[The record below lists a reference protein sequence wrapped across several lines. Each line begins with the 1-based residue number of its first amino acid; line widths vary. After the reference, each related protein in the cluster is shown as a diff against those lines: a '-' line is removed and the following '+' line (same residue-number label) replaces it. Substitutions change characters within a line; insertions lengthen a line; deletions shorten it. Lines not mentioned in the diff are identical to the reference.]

1 MCQRK
6 RLQRPLLLSYD
17 ILVKGGKNLMSFK
30 VSYLGKEKTFTKRV
44 KIVDLLEKEDHSII
58 CARVNNRLR
67 ELTYEIAD
75 DAKVEFLTVKD
86 GDAVRIYEASLRYIV
101 AMAFARA
108 YPDLVIRFAYNVSRS
123 VFVQILNPGVFVNP
137 TMVDKVKSEMDKIIE
152 ADYPLN
158 RTTYT
163 KEEAVSIYKRFKLN
177 DKLDALEYRP
187 EKTIHLYE
195 CDGYY
200 NYMFSR
206 MVPSTGYIKEY
217 SLFYYSPG
225 MILQYPRAE
234 VGGVIPPFEDA
245 PTFGKTLKESH
256 EWAKIAGADTVVG
269 INRHIQ
275 RDGIIDFIQLCEAR
289 HNRMLAEL
297 GEKIVSDSNIR
308 LICIAGPSSSGKT
321 TFANRLRVELLSR
334 GLKPIRISLDD
345 YYLSKSEAPLDEDGK
360 PDLESIEALDIEL
373 FNKNMVDLIN
383 GEEVQLP
390 QFDFKLG
397 KRVPGRKLKVGL
409 DEPIII
415 EGIHALND
423 RMTTLIPRHQK
434 YKIFI
439 APQAQINL
447 DNTNPVSITDLRLLR
462 RLVRDY
468 KFRNAAFEETI
479 SMWPSVRRGEFKWIY
494 DTQEGA
500 DYVYNSMLSYELCVM
515 KKYALPLL
523 QAVDTESEYF
533 PVAERLMRML
543 KYFED
548 MPDEWVPCNSLMRE
562 FIGGSCYEG
571 A

>member
-1 MCQRK
+1 
-6 RLQRPLLLSYD
+6 
-17 ILVKGGKNLMSFK
+17 MSFK
-30 VSYLGKEKTFTKRV
+30 LQYLGKEKSFEKKV
-44 KIVDLLEKEDHSII
+44 ALIDLIENKDKSII

-67 ELTYEIAD
+67 ELTYEVSD
-75 DAKVEFLTVKD
+75 DAKIEFLTVKD
-86 GDAVRIYEASLRYIV
+86 GDAVRIYEASLRYVI

-108 YPDLVIRFAYNVSRS
+108 YPDLDIRFAYNVSRS
-123 VFVQILNPGVFVNP
+123 VFIQILNEGVSANP
-137 TMVDKVKSEMDKIIE
+137 TMVDKVKAEMDKII
-152 ADYPLN
+152 ASDYPLV
-158 RTTYT
+158 RGSYL
-163 KEEAVSIYKRFKLN
+163 KEEAVKIYKENRLH

-195 CDGYY
+195 CNGYY

-206 MVPSTGYIKEY
+206 MVPSTGYLKEFR
-217 SLFYYSPG
+217 LFYYSPG
-225 MILQYPRAE
+225 IILQYPRAE

-256 EWAKIAGADTVVG
+256 LWGKIAGADTVVG
-269 INRHIQ
+269 INKHIH

-345 YYLSKSEAPLDEDGK
+345 YYLPKSMAPKDEDGK

-373 FNKNMVDLIN
+373 FNNNMRDLIN

-397 KRVPGRKLKVGL
+397 KRVPGRVLKVGL

-462 RLVRDY
+462 RMVRDY
-468 KFRNAAFEETI
+468 KFRSASAEETI
-479 SMWPSVRRGEFKWIY
+479 SMWPSVRRGEFRWIY

-523 QAVDTESEYF
+523 QNVDVESEYF
-533 PVAERLMRML
+533 PVAERLIRML

>member
-1 MCQRK
+1 
-6 RLQRPLLLSYD
+6 
-17 ILVKGGKNLMSFK
+17 MSFK
-30 VSYLGKEKTFTKRV
+30 LTFLGKEKVFEKKV
-44 KIVDLLEKEDHSII
+44 KLHELIDNKDRSII

-67 ELTYEIAD
+67 ELTYEVSD
-75 DAKVEFLTVKD
+75 DAKIEFLDVHD
-86 GDAVRIYEASLRYIV
+86 GDAVRIYEASLRYVV
-101 AMAFARA
+101 AMAFSRV
-108 YPDLVIRFAYNVSRS
+108 YPDLEIRFAYNVSRS
-123 VFVQILNPGVFVNP
+123 VFIQVLNPGIHVNP
-137 TMVDKVKSEMDKIIE
+137 TMVAKVKEEMDKIIA
-152 ADYPLN
+152 ADYPLI
-158 RTTYT
+158 REKYTTQ
-163 KEEAVSIYKRFKLN
+163 EAVKIYNKNNLF
-177 DKLDALEYRP
+177 DKLDALQFRP

-195 CDGYY
+195 CNGYY

-206 MVPSTGYIKEY
+206 MVPSTGYLKKFV
-217 SLFYYSPG
+217 LFYYSPG

-234 VGGVIPPFEDA
+234 AGGEIPQFEDA

-269 INRHIQ
+269 INKHIH
-275 RDGIIDFIQLCEAR
+275 RDGIVDFIQLCEAR

-297 GEKIVSDSNIR
+297 GERILSDSNLR

-345 YYLSKSEAPLDEDGK
+345 YYLPKSQAPLDEDGK

-373 FNKNMVDLIN
+373 FNKNMLDLIN

-390 QFDFKLG
+390 KFDFKLG
-397 KRVPGRKLKVGL
+397 KRVPGRNLKVGL

-423 RMTTLIPRHQK
+423 RMTALIPRHQK

-447 DNTNPVSITDLRLLR
+447 DNTNPISITDLRLLR

-468 KFRNAAFEETI
+468 KFRGASAEETI

-523 QAVDTESEYF
+523 QNVDVESEYY
-533 PVAERLMRML
+533 PVAERLIRML

-548 MPDEWVPCNSLMRE
+548 MPDEWVPCNSLMKE

>member
-1 MCQRK
+1 
-6 RLQRPLLLSYD
+6 
-17 ILVKGGKNLMSFK
+17 MSFVVK
-30 VSYLGKEKTFTKRV
+30 YLGKEKTFDKRV
-44 KIVDLLEKEDHSII
+44 KIRDLLEVEDKSII

-67 ELTYEIAD
+67 ELTYELAAD
-75 DAKVEFLTVKD
+75 SNVEFLTVKD
-86 GDAVRIYEASLRYIV
+86 TDAMRIYEASLRYVV
-101 AMAFARA
+101 AMAFARVN
-108 YPDLVIRFAYNVSRS
+108 PDLEIRFAYNVSRS
-123 VFVQILNPGVFVNP
+123 VFIQILNPGVFVNP
-137 TMVDKVKSEMDKIIE
+137 TLVNKVKAEMDKIIE
-152 ADYPLN
+152 ADFPLV
-158 RTTYT
+158 RKTYS
-163 KEEAVSIYKRFKLN
+163 KEEAVDVYKKYRLF

-195 CDGYY
+195 CDGYC

-206 MVPSTGYIKEY
+206 MVPSTGYLKEF
-217 SLFYYSPG
+217 SIFYYSPG

-234 VGGVIPPFEDA
+234 VGGEIPQFEDA
-245 PTFGKTLKESH
+245 PTFGRTLKESH

-269 INRHIQ
+269 INHHIE

-297 GEKIVSDSNIR
+297 GARIVSDSNIR

-345 YYLSKSEAPLDEDGK
+345 YYLPKSQAPLDEDGK

-373 FNKNMVDLIN
+373 FNQNMLDLIN

-390 QFDFKLG
+390 CFDFKLG
-397 KRVPGRKLKVGL
+397 QRVPGRKLKVAL

-434 YKIFI
+434 FKIFI

-462 RLVRDY
+462 RLVRDF
-468 KFRNAAFEETI
+468 KFRNASAEETI

-523 QAVDTESEYF
+523 QNVDTESEYF
-533 PVAERLMRML
+533 PVAERLIRML
-543 KYFED
+543 KYFVD

>member
-1 MCQRK
+1 
-6 RLQRPLLLSYD
+6 
-17 ILVKGGKNLMSFK
+17 MSFK
-30 VSYLGKEKTFTKRV
+30 LEISGKEKTFDKKVTL
-44 KIVDLLEKEDHSII
+44 IDLIDNKDKSII

-67 ELTYEIAD
+67 ELTYEVSD
-75 DAKVEFLTVKD
+75 NAKVEFLTVKD
-86 GDAVRIYEASLRYIV
+86 GDAVRIYEASLRYVV
-101 AMAFARA
+101 AMAFVHV
-108 YPDLVIRFAYNVSRS
+108 YPELDIRFAYNVSRS
-123 VFVQILNPGVFVNP
+123 VFVQILNEGMHASP
-137 TMVDKVKSEMDKIIE
+137 TMVQKVKEEMDRIIA
-152 ADYPLN
+152 ADYPLV
-158 RTTYT
+158 RESYL
-163 KEEAVSIYKRFKLN
+163 KEEAVKIYKENRLH

-187 EKTIHLYE
+187 EKSIHLYE
-195 CDGYY
+195 CNGYH

-206 MVPSTGYIKEY
+206 MVPSTGYLKEY
-217 SLFYYSPG
+217 ELFYYSPG

-256 EWAKIAGADTVVG
+256 EWGKIAGADTVVG
-269 INRHIQ
+269 INKHIQ
-275 RDGIIDFIQLCEAR
+275 RDGVIDFIQLCEAR

-345 YYLSKSEAPLDEDGK
+345 YYLPKSEAPKDEDGK

-373 FNKNMVDLIN
+373 FNRNMRDLIN

-397 KRVPGRKLKVGL
+397 KRVPGRVLKVGL

-423 RMTTLIPRHQK
+423 RMTTSIPRHQK
-434 YKIFI
+434 FKIFI

-447 DNTNPVSITDLRLLR
+447 DNTNPISITDLRLLR

-468 KFRNAAFEETI
+468 KFRGASAEETI

-523 QAVDTESEYF
+523 QNVDVESEYF
-533 PVAERLMRML
+533 PVAERLIRML

-548 MPDEWVPCNSLMRE
+548 MPDEWVPCNSLMKE

>member
-1 MCQRK
+1 
-6 RLQRPLLLSYD
+6 
-17 ILVKGGKNLMSFK
+17 MSFK
-30 VSYLGKEKTFTKRV
+30 LTFLGKEKVFEKKV
-44 KIVDLLEKEDHSII
+44 KLHELIDNKDRSII

-67 ELTYEIAD
+67 ELTYEVSD
-75 DAKVEFLTVKD
+75 DAKIEFLDVHD
-86 GDAVRIYEASLRYIV
+86 RDAVRIYEASLRYVV
-101 AMAFARA
+101 AMAFSRV
-108 YPDLVIRFAYNVSRS
+108 YPDLEIRFAYNVSRS
-123 VFVQILNPGVFVNP
+123 VFIQVLNPGIHVNP
-137 TMVDKVKSEMDKIIE
+137 TMVAKVKEEMDKIIA
-152 ADYPLN
+152 ADYPLI
-158 RTTYT
+158 REKYTTQ
-163 KEEAVSIYKRFKLN
+163 EAVKIYNKNNLF
-177 DKLDALEYRP
+177 DKLDALQFRP

-195 CDGYY
+195 CNGYY

-206 MVPSTGYIKEY
+206 MVPSTGYLKKFV
-217 SLFYYSPG
+217 LFYYSPG

-234 VGGVIPPFEDA
+234 AGGEIPQFEDA

-269 INRHIQ
+269 INKHIH
-275 RDGIIDFIQLCEAR
+275 RDGIVDFIQLCEAR

-297 GEKIVSDSNIR
+297 GERIVSDSNIR

-345 YYLSKSEAPLDEDGK
+345 YYLPKSQAPLDEDGK

-373 FNKNMVDLIN
+373 FNKNMLDLIN

-390 QFDFKLG
+390 KFDFKLG
-397 KRVPGRKLKVGL
+397 KRVPGRNLKVGL

-423 RMTTLIPRHQK
+423 RMTALIPRHQK

-447 DNTNPVSITDLRLLR
+447 DNTNPISITDLRLLR

-468 KFRNAAFEETI
+468 KFRGASAEETI

-523 QAVDTESEYF
+523 QNVDVESEYY
-533 PVAERLMRML
+533 PVAERLIRML

-548 MPDEWVPCNSLMRE
+548 MPDEWVPCNSLMKE

>member
-1 MCQRK
+1 
-6 RLQRPLLLSYD
+6 
-17 ILVKGGKNLMSFK
+17 MSFK
-30 VSYLGKEKTFTKRV
+30 LSFLGNEKVFEKKVRLIDLIDNSKKEY
-44 KIVDLLEKEDHSII
+44 I

-67 ELTYEIAD
+67 ELTYEVSD

-86 GDAVRIYEASLRYIV
+86 PDAVRIYEASLRYIV

-108 YPDLVIRFAYNVSRS
+108 YPEVDIRFAYNVSRS
-123 VFVQILNPGVFVNP
+123 VFIQILNPNVSVNP
-137 TMVDKVKSEMDKIIE
+137 KMVNRIKEEMDKIIA
-152 ADYPLN
+152 ADYELI
-158 RTTYT
+158 RETYT
-163 KEEAVSIYKRFKLN
+163 KEEAVEIYKKHRLF

-195 CDGYY
+195 CDGYC

-206 MVPSTGYIKEY
+206 MVPSTGYIKLYE
-217 SLFYYSPG
+217 LFYYSPG

-234 VGGVIPPFEDA
+234 VGGEIPSFEDA

-256 EWAKIAGADTVVG
+256 EWGKIAGADTVVG
-269 INRHIQ
+269 INKHIH

-297 GEKIVSDSNIR
+297 GAEIISDSNLR

-345 YYLSKSEAPLDEDGK
+345 YYLSKDQAPIDEDGK

-373 FNKNMVDLIN
+373 FNKNMLDLIN

-390 QFDFKLG
+390 KFDFKLG
-397 KRVPGRKLKVGL
+397 KRVPGRTLKVGL

-423 RMTTLIPRHQK
+423 RMTALIPRHQK

-447 DNTNPVSITDLRLLR
+447 DNTNPLSITDLRLLR

-468 KFRNAAFEETI
+468 KFRNASAEETI

-523 QAVDTESEYF
+523 QNVEVESEYF
-533 PVAERLMRML
+533 PVAERLIRML
-543 KYFED
+543 KYFQD
-548 MPDEWVPCNSLMRE
+548 MPDEWVPCNSLMKE

>member
-1 MCQRK
+1 
-6 RLQRPLLLSYD
+6 
-17 ILVKGGKNLMSFK
+17 MSFK
-30 VSYLGKEKTFTKRV
+30 LTFLGKEKVFEKKV
-44 KIVDLLEKEDHSII
+44 KLHELIDNKDRSII

-67 ELTYEIAD
+67 ELTYEVSD
-75 DAKVEFLTVKD
+75 DAKIEFLDVHD
-86 GDAVRIYEASLRYIV
+86 GDAVRIYEASLRYVV
-101 AMAFARA
+101 AMAFSRV
-108 YPDLVIRFAYNVSRS
+108 YPDLEIRFAYNVSRS
-123 VFVQILNPGVFVNP
+123 VFIQVLNPGIHVNP
-137 TMVDKVKSEMDKIIE
+137 TMVAKVKEEMDKIIA
-152 ADYPLN
+152 ADYPLI
-158 RTTYT
+158 REKYTTQ
-163 KEEAVSIYKRFKLN
+163 EAVKIYNENNLF
-177 DKLDALEYRP
+177 DKLDALQFRP

-195 CDGYY
+195 CNGYY

-206 MVPSTGYIKEY
+206 MVPSTGYLKKFV
-217 SLFYYSPG
+217 LFYYSPG

-234 VGGVIPPFEDA
+234 AGGEIPQFEDA

-269 INRHIQ
+269 INKHIH
-275 RDGIIDFIQLCEAR
+275 RDGIVDFIQLCEAR

-297 GEKIVSDSNIR
+297 GERIISDSNIR

-345 YYLSKSEAPLDEDGK
+345 YYLPKSQAPLDEDGK

-373 FNKNMVDLIN
+373 FNKNMLDLIN

-390 QFDFKLG
+390 KFDFKLG
-397 KRVPGRKLKVGL
+397 KRVPGRNLKVGL

-423 RMTTLIPRHQK
+423 RMTALIPRHQK

-447 DNTNPVSITDLRLLR
+447 DNTNPISITDLRLLR

-468 KFRNAAFEETI
+468 KFRGASAEETI

-523 QAVDTESEYF
+523 QNVDVESEYY
-533 PVAERLMRML
+533 PVAERLIRML

-548 MPDEWVPCNSLMRE
+548 MPDEWVPCNSLMKE

>member
-1 MCQRK
+1 MIYK
-6 RLQRPLLLSYD
+6 R
-17 ILVKGGKNLMSFK
+17 KGGKKMSFK
-30 VSYLGKEKTFTKRV
+30 LTFLGKEKVFEKKV
-44 KIVDLLEKEDHSII
+44 KLHELIDNKDRSII

-67 ELTYEIAD
+67 ELTYEVSD
-75 DAKVEFLTVKD
+75 DAKIEFLDVHD
-86 GDAVRIYEASLRYIV
+86 GDAVRIYEASLRYVV
-101 AMAFARA
+101 AMAFSRV
-108 YPDLVIRFAYNVSRS
+108 YPDLEIRFAYNVSRS
-123 VFVQILNPGVFVNP
+123 VFIQVLNPGIHVNP
-137 TMVDKVKSEMDKIIE
+137 TMVAKVKEEMDKIIA
-152 ADYPLN
+152 ADYPLI
-158 RTTYT
+158 REKYTTQ
-163 KEEAVSIYKRFKLN
+163 EAVKIYNENNLF
-177 DKLDALEYRP
+177 DKLDALQFRP

-195 CDGYY
+195 CNGYY

-206 MVPSTGYIKEY
+206 MVPSTGYLKKFV
-217 SLFYYSPG
+217 LFYYSPG

-234 VGGVIPPFEDA
+234 AGGEIPQFEDA

-269 INRHIQ
+269 INKHIH
-275 RDGIIDFIQLCEAR
+275 RDGIVDFIQLCEAR

-297 GEKIVSDSNIR
+297 GERIISDSNIR

-345 YYLSKSEAPLDEDGK
+345 YYLPKSQAPLDEDGK

-373 FNKNMVDLIN
+373 FNKNMLDLIN

-390 QFDFKLG
+390 KFDFKLG
-397 KRVPGRKLKVGL
+397 KRVPGRNLKVGL

-423 RMTTLIPRHQK
+423 RMTALIPRHQK

-447 DNTNPVSITDLRLLR
+447 DNTNPISITDLRLLR

-468 KFRNAAFEETI
+468 KFRGASAEETI

-523 QAVDTESEYF
+523 QNVDVESEYY
-533 PVAERLMRML
+533 PVAERLIRML

-548 MPDEWVPCNSLMRE
+548 MPDEWVPCNSLMKE

>member
-1 MCQRK
+1 
-6 RLQRPLLLSYD
+6 
-17 ILVKGGKNLMSFK
+17 MSFK
-30 VSYLGKEKTFTKRV
+30 LTFLGKEKVFEKKV
-44 KIVDLLEKEDHSII
+44 KLHELIDNKDRSII

-67 ELTYEIAD
+67 ELTYEVSD
-75 DAKVEFLTVKD
+75 DAKIEFLDVHD
-86 GDAVRIYEASLRYIV
+86 GDAVRIYEASLRYVV
-101 AMAFARA
+101 AMAFSRV
-108 YPDLVIRFAYNVSRS
+108 YPDLEIRFAYNVSRS
-123 VFVQILNPGVFVNP
+123 VFIQVLNPGIHVNP
-137 TMVDKVKSEMDKIIE
+137 TMVAKVKEEMDKIIA
-152 ADYPLN
+152 ADYPLI
-158 RTTYT
+158 REKYTTQ
-163 KEEAVSIYKRFKLN
+163 EAVKIYNKNNLF
-177 DKLDALEYRP
+177 DKLDALQFRP

-195 CDGYY
+195 CNGYY

-206 MVPSTGYIKEY
+206 MVPSTGYLKKFV
-217 SLFYYSPG
+217 LFYYSPG

-234 VGGVIPPFEDA
+234 AGGEIPQFEDA

-269 INRHIQ
+269 INKHIH
-275 RDGIIDFIQLCEAR
+275 RDGIVDFIQLCEAR

-297 GEKIVSDSNIR
+297 GERILSDSNLR

-345 YYLSKSEAPLDEDGK
+345 YYLPKSQAPLDEDGK

-373 FNKNMVDLIN
+373 FNKNMLDLIN

-390 QFDFKLG
+390 KFDFKLG
-397 KRVPGRKLKVGL
+397 KRVPGRNLKVGL

-423 RMTTLIPRHQK
+423 RMTALIPRHQK

-447 DNTNPVSITDLRLLR
+447 DNTNPISITDLRLLR

-468 KFRNAAFEETI
+468 KFRGASAEETI

-523 QAVDTESEYF
+523 QNVDVESEYY
-533 PVAERLMRML
+533 PVAERLIRML

-562 FIGGSCYEG
+562 FIGGSCY
-571 A
+571 ADV

>member
-1 MCQRK
+1 
-6 RLQRPLLLSYD
+6 
-17 ILVKGGKNLMSFK
+17 MSFK
-30 VSYLGKEKTFTKRV
+30 LTFLGKEKVFEKKV
-44 KIVDLLEKEDHSII
+44 KLHELIDNKDRSII

-67 ELTYEIAD
+67 ELTYEVSD
-75 DAKVEFLTVKD
+75 DAKIEFLDVHD
-86 GDAVRIYEASLRYIV
+86 GDAVRIYEASLRYVV
-101 AMAFARA
+101 AMAFSRV
-108 YPDLVIRFAYNVSRS
+108 YPDLEVRFAYNVSRS
-123 VFVQILNPGVFVNP
+123 VFIQVLNPGIHVNP
-137 TMVDKVKSEMDKIIE
+137 TMVAKVKEEMDKIIA
-152 ADYPLN
+152 ADYPLI
-158 RTTYT
+158 REKYTTQ
-163 KEEAVSIYKRFKLN
+163 EAVKIYNKNNLF
-177 DKLDALEYRP
+177 DKLDALQFRP

-195 CDGYY
+195 CNGYY

-206 MVPSTGYIKEY
+206 MVPSTGYLKKFV
-217 SLFYYSPG
+217 LFYYSPG

-234 VGGVIPPFEDA
+234 AGGEIPQFEDA

-269 INRHIQ
+269 INKHIH

-297 GEKIVSDSNIR
+297 GEKIVSDSNLR

-345 YYLSKSEAPLDEDGK
+345 YYLPKSQAPLDEDGK

-373 FNKNMVDLIN
+373 FNKNMLDLIN

-390 QFDFKLG
+390 KFDFKLG
-397 KRVPGRKLKVGL
+397 KRVAGRNLKVGL

-423 RMTTLIPRHQK
+423 RMTALIPRHQK

-447 DNTNPVSITDLRLLR
+447 DNTNPISITDLRLLR

-468 KFRNAAFEETI
+468 KFRGASAEETI

-523 QAVDTESEYF
+523 QNVDVESEYY
-533 PVAERLMRML
+533 PVAERLIRML

-548 MPDEWVPCNSLMRE
+548 MPDEWVPCNSLMKE